1 MVYQHFKTNPSLIGV
16 VGTLSAVTYFFSDFN
31 L

>member
-16 VGTLSAVTYFFSDFN
+16 VLTLSEVTYFFSDFT